1 MLFKNPR
8 RLLSEAASADLLDP
22 AVSDEVKDTV
32 DELEDILTNNVE
44 EVEPEDK
51 TTNGGIPVTTESV
64 SLMQVANP
72 SKYNGIKYLVKLED
86 VISIKESEGEE
97 AASEKME
104 EPDEKPSEEEI
115 EENEPDAPSIIEDI
129 ANKNGVDPDEVAVV
143 ISSECAFLAE
153 TAILEAKCGKKKG
166 KGKKKLK
173 KTVDTVKELKGKVA
187 MVKA

>member
-72 SKYNGIKYLVKLED
+72 SKYNGIKYLVKL
-86 VISIKESEGEE
+86 
-97 AASEKME
+97 
-104 EPDEKPSEEEI
+104 
-115 EENEPDAPSIIEDI
+115 
-129 ANKNGVDPDEVAVV
+129 
-143 ISSECAFLAE
+143 
-153 TAILEAKCGKKKG
+153 
-166 KGKKKLK
+166 
-173 KTVDTVKELKGKVA
+173 
-187 MVKA
+187 